1 MNENVVLNLE
11 KRKGF
16 SEKYCQLGKPKYNF
30 KTFRDSFYFIFST
43 FKMKKYKNL
52 SQKTIL
58 LLKKTNKIITAD
70 RGIYLRAEQK
80 STGSKYFVLLN
91 KYVKPKK
98 SDIYPNVFLIRYI
111 QLLSSEANYLHYL
124 LH

>member
-1 MNENVVLNLE
+1 
-11 KRKGF
+11 
-16 SEKYCQLGKPKYNF
+16 
-30 KTFRDSFYFIFST
+30 
-43 FKMKKYKNL
+43 MKKCKNL

-80 STGSKYFVLLN
+80 SIDSKYFVLLN